1 MAVKKYKILN
11 VANTETGEV
20 STLIT
25 EVNAYKNSKKTFTK
39 VYHDRT
45 DKNYE
50 VIKTLTS
57 AEQSIYL
64 FIIYNLKMYSKS
76 IVLHHS
82 LFNFGK
88 QKYYLAIKG
97 LTIKS
102 IISKAPNITTGTN
115 ENNKYLINTDFL
127 FNGKI

>member
-1 MAVKKYKILN
+1 LAKKYKILN

-25 EVNAYKNSKKTFTK
+25 EVTQFQNSNKKFTK
-39 VYHDRT
+39 VYHD
-45 DKNYE
+45 DNDNYQ
-50 VIKTLTS
+50 VIRSLTF
-57 AEQSIYL
+57 AEQSIFL

-76 IVLHHS
+76 ITLHPM
-82 LFNFGK
+82 LFDFGK

-97 LTIKS
+97 LIDKG
-102 IISKAPNITTGTN
+102 IISKSIDKLTGAHV
-115 ENNKYLINTDFL
+115 NNKYLINTNYL